1 MSLSDVLYGLR
12 GRVFLIL
19 FALGDQIVIVW
30 IILYIGFGYD
40 DIMEVCSE

>member
-30 IILYIGFGYD
+30 IILYISFGYD
-40 DIMEVCSE
+40 DILGVCSE